1 MAVIKMNF
9 GLAKVLAGYLSA
21 GAVALAGAVKL
32 ACILGSQATIA
43 FSGSF
48 FR

>member
-1 MAVIKMNF
+1 MNF
-9 GLAKVLAGYLSA
+9 ALAKVLAGYVTASVA
-21 GAVALAGAVKL
+21 ALAASVKL
-32 ACILGSQATIA
+32 ACILGGQMTVT

>member
-1 MAVIKMNF
+1 MNF
-9 GLAKVLAGYLSA
+9 SVVKVLAVYLTASA
-21 GAVALAGAVKL
+21 AALLASVKL
-32 ACILGSQATIA
+32 ACILGGQMMVT